1 MSHFE
6 ITLHGNCK
14 TTYSC
19 LIMSIEEFQESYY
32 LKFYRQKIQSFYH
45 FTTEL
50 IDKKTDQVIDVHQQ
64 MKEESELDRTV
75 FEADHYAKHP
85 LNLEKFTSKI
95 IRFQF
100 DLYASTIP
108 IDGFNPMD
116 EVSYPDLSKFYV
128 EKVME

>member
-1 MSHFE
+1 
-6 ITLHGNCK
+6 
-14 TTYSC
+14 
-19 LIMSIEEFQESYY
+19 MSIEEFYDSYY

-50 IDKKTDQVIDVHQQ
+50 IDKKSDEVVDVHQQ

-75 FEADHYAKHP
+75 FEDDHYAQQP

-108 IDGFNPMD
+108 IDNFDPMD
-116 EVSYPDLSKFYV
+116 EAAHPDLSKYYV

>member
-1 MSHFE
+1 M
-6 ITLHGNCK
+6 T
-14 TTYSC
+14 
-19 LIMSIEEFQESYY
+19 IEEFNETYY

-50 IDKKTDQVIDVHQQ
+50 IDKKTDQVVDVHQQ

-75 FEADHYAKHP
+75 FEDDHYAAYP
-85 LNLEKFTSKI
+85 LNLERFTAKM

-108 IDGFNPMD
+108 IKGFNPMD
-116 EVSYPDLSKFYV
+116 EEKNPDLSQYYV
-128 EKVME
+128 EKVIE

>member
-1 MSHFE
+1 
-6 ITLHGNCK
+6 
-14 TTYSC
+14 
-19 LIMSIEEFQESYY
+19 MSIEEFHETYY

-50 IDKKTDQVIDVHQQ
+50 IDKKSDEVVDVHQQ

-75 FEADHYAKHP
+75 FEDNHYAKHP

-108 IDGFNPMD
+108 ISDFDPMD
-116 EVSYPDLSKFYV
+116 EVKYPDLSKYYV

>member
-1 MSHFE
+1 
-6 ITLHGNCK
+6 
-14 TTYSC
+14 
-19 LIMSIEEFQESYY
+19 MSIEEFHETYY

-50 IDKKTDQVIDVHQQ
+50 IDKKSDEVVDVHQQ

-75 FEADHYAKHP
+75 FEDNHYAEHP

-108 IDGFNPMD
+108 INDFDPMD
-116 EVSYPDLSKFYV
+116 EVKYPDLSKYYV

>member
-1 MSHFE
+1 
-6 ITLHGNCK
+6 
-14 TTYSC
+14 
-19 LIMSIEEFQESYY
+19 MSIDEFNQTYY

-50 IDKKTDQVIDVHQQ
+50 VDKKTDKVVDVHQQ
-64 MKEESELDRTV
+64 MKEESELDQVV
-75 FEADHYAKHP
+75 FPDNHYAANP
-85 LNLEKFTSKI
+85 LNLENFTKKI

-116 EVSYPDLSKFYV
+116 ETENPDLSLYYV
-128 EKVME
+128 EKVMEQ